1 MNKCQNVEVRR
12 YLQPACHK
20 GPLFEKKKI
29 KVFLPNFTFTAFYS
43 SIFAK
48 ITVGKNCNRLDIS
61 QGPDISS

>member
-1 MNKCQNVEVRR
+1 MWKFDGTCNLHATKDR
-12 YLQPACHK
+12 YS
-20 GPLFEKKKI
+20 KKKI

-48 ITVGKNCNRLDIS
+48 VTVGKNCNRLDTS

>member
-1 MNKCQNVEVRR
+1 MSKCGSSTV
-12 YLQPACHK
+12 PATCM
-20 GPLFEKKKI
+20 PQRTVIQKKKI

-48 ITVGKNCNRLDIS
+48 VTVGKNCNRLDTS